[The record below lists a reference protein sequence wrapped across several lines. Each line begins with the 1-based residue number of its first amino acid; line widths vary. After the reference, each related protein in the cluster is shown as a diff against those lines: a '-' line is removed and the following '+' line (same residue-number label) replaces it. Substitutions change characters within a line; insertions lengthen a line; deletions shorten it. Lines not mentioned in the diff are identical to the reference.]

1 MNEQGTD
8 AVIRLLEERV
18 KRDPEDFSALNKL
31 AGSYLQRAREN
42 GSADYIELAARAARR
57 SLDSVPE
64 TRNTGGLAAL
74 AGAEFASHE
83 FAAARDHALELTR
96 LDPGKSYPFG
106 MLGDAQLELGDYDE
120 AARAFRQME
129 RAGGISHGSE
139 TRRSRLAFLNGD
151 TAAATRHLTNALALV
166 LDLPVPPRE
175 TVAWYRWQLGELAFA
190 AGDYSTAERHYN
202 DALVTFPDYFRAVA
216 GLGRV
221 RAANGDIAGAI
232 EHYETVVNR
241 LPDPVFVAT
250 LGDFYK
256 LAGREQDANKQYRL
270 VEGIAR
276 LDLKRGALYNRQLA
290 LFYADHDMKPEEAYE
305 SALKEYETR
314 RDIYGADALG
324 WTAFKSGRI
333 KEAQAAIKEALRL
346 GTQDARLLYHAGLIA
361 RAAGDESAARNY
373 LQQALKLNPQF
384 DSLQASLARKALEG

>member
-1 MNEQGTD
+1 M
-8 AVIRLLEERV
+8 IRFLEERV

-64 TRNTGGLAAL
+64 ARNTGGLAAL

-151 TAAATRHLTNALALV
+151 PAAATRHLTNALALV

-256 LAGREQDANKQYRL
+256 LAGREQDANKQYQT
-270 VEGIAR
+270 VEAIAR